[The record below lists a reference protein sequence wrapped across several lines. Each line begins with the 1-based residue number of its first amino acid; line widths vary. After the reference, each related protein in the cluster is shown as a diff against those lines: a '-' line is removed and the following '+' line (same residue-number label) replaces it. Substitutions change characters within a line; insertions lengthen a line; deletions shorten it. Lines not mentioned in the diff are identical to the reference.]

1 MKICVLVKQVPD
13 KDSNIRIGSDGL
25 SIESQNLNLITNE
38 SDNYAIEE
46 ALLLK
51 EKHNAEVVI
60 CSLGQESS
68 IQVIKDALSKGADRG
83 LFIEDDSNNE
93 LDILNISKIFSKVLE
108 SENFDL
114 IFTGLQSDDIGNGQ
128 LGVLIAEHLNMSHAS
143 LAMET
148 NIENSEKIKIK
159 RELENGWFQWASLN
173 FPASI
178 TIQSGINKPRYA
190 SLRGIMMMKKK
201 TIDVKKLSELDVQT
215 DKKISLKSLYIPQ
228 QTKETEKIEGSTD
241 EVVDRVYSILKEDLQ
256 II

>member
-60 CSLGQESS
+60 CSLGKESS

-93 LDILNISKIFSKVLE
+93 
-108 SENFDL
+108 
-114 IFTGLQSDDIGNGQ
+114 
-128 LGVLIAEHLNMSHAS
+128 
-143 LAMET
+143 
-148 NIENSEKIKIK
+148 
-159 RELENGWFQWASLN
+159 
-173 FPASI
+173 
-178 TIQSGINKPRYA
+178 
-190 SLRGIMMMKKK
+190 
-201 TIDVKKLSELDVQT
+201 
-215 DKKISLKSLYIPQ
+215 
-228 QTKETEKIEGSTD
+228 
-241 EVVDRVYSILKEDLQ
+241 
-256 II
+256 